1 MVFTDLIHVN
11 VNENENVNVNVN
23 VNVNIKITTVSGF
36 SLLNKFHY
44 STGFS

>member
-11 VNENENVNVNVN
+11 VNENENVNVN

>member
-11 VNENENVNVNVN
+11 VNENENVNVN
-23 VNVNIKITTVSGF
+23 IKITSVSGF

>member
-11 VNENENVNVNVN
+11 VNENENVN
-23 VNVNIKITTVSGF
+23 IEITTVSGF

>member
-11 VNENENVNVNVN
+11 VNENE
-23 VNVNIKITTVSGF
+23 NVNIKITTVSGF

-44 STGFS
+44 STGFN

>member
-11 VNENENVNVNVN
+11 VNENEN